1 MPPLQNAVLSN
12 RVLRSPFGMR
22 HLLGR
27 TLLGPLLFMTTAIAS
42 NASAETSSPAPTANE
57 HVILLH
63 GLARSPKCMKRLE
76 KSLSAQGYVVHN
88 IGYPSR
94 QSTAEILVEKHIGPA
109 FESCRAQGAER
120 IHVVAHSLGGILL
133 RLYARD
139 HKISDLGRVVM
150 LGPPNQGS
158 EIVDKLGHLSLYRW
172 INGPVGSQLGTKGEA
187 ALASTLGPVDFELGI
202 IAGSR
207 SINVI
212 LSRFI
217 AGRDDGKVSVEN
229 TRVEGAQDH
238 TVIRCSHPYL
248 MSSRQSIDLVRRF
261 LATGSFG
268 TCGK

>member
-1 MPPLQNAVLSN
+1 ML
-12 RVLRSPFGMR
+12 G
-22 HLLGR
+22 LL
-27 TLLGPLLFMTTAIAS
+27 LLMTTAIV
-42 NASAETSSPAPTANE
+42 NKASAEGGVAAPTAIE
-57 HVILLH
+57 HVVLLH
-63 GLARSPKCMKRLE
+63 GLARSPRCMKRMQ
-76 KSLSAQGYVVHN
+76 KSLSANGYVVHN

-94 QSTAEILVEKHIGPA
+94 QFTAEELVDNHIGPA
-109 FESCRAQGAER
+109 IENCREQGAGK

-139 HKISDLGRVVM
+139 HPISDLGRVVM

-172 INGPVGSQLGTKGEA
+172 INGPVGNQLGTKGGA
-187 ALASTLGPVDFELGI
+187 ALANTLGPVNFELGV
-202 IAGSR
+202 IAGNR

-229 TRVEGAQDH
+229 TRVEGERDH

-248 MSSRQSIDLVRRF
+248 MTSRQSINLVQRF
-261 LATGSFG
+261 LATGSFANAG
-268 TCGK
+268 E